1 MVPGSSSSHGNKLL
15 KIPFQRTPRVPAK
28 HNFILGHEGAMNLS
42 PDGGSTN
49 DLYTWK
55 DLGETH
61 HSKEVN
67 HSRVIGIALPL
78 SAHDLSSIGIPE
90 GE

>member
-1 MVPGSSSSHGNKLL
+1 
-15 KIPFQRTPRVPAK
+15 
-28 HNFILGHEGAMNLS
+28 MNLS